1 MTHLTMDELLALDE
15 PGLEPAGARA
25 KAHLSECGACRGEYE
40 RLRQRQ
46 ARLRAL
52 PTLRPARDQWPLV
65 ARRVAAE
72 RRRRLVQRAVVG
84 LSAIAALLLLAVAF
98 RPKAAARDA
107 DAVAADAQ
115 IADLMQRSQALEAA
129 IGATRPDR
137 RVVDGRTVRV
147 ASDLEARIAD
157 LDRMLEVQELDA
169 SPGRGGMQR
178 VELWR
183 ERVGLL
189 NALVDVHVTNAR
201 NVGL

>member
-1 MTHLTMDELLALDE
+1 MTHLTMEQLLALDE
-15 PGLEPAGARA
+15 PGLEPGTAQARA
-25 KAHLSECGACRGEYE
+25 HVEECVACRAEYD

-52 PTLRPARDQWPLV
+52 PTLRPARDQWPVL
-65 ARRVAAE
+65 AQRVAAE
-72 RRRRLVQRAVVG
+72 RRRRLVQRAVAAI
-84 LSAIAALLLLAVAF
+84 SAVAALLLLAVAL
-98 RPKAAARDA
+98 RTAPTRDA
-107 DAVAADAQ
+107 DALAAEQ
-115 IADLMQRSQALEAA
+115 QLADLMERSQALEAA
-129 IGATRPDR
+129 IGATRPDQR
-137 RVVDGRTVRV
+137 MVDGRTVRV
-147 ASDLEARIAD
+147 ASDLESRIAD

-169 SPGRGGMQR
+169 PPGRGGMQR

>member
-1 MTHLTMDELLALDE
+1 MTHLTMEQLLALDE
-15 PGLEPAGARA
+15 PGLEPGTAQARA
-25 KAHLSECGACRGEYE
+25 HVEQCAACRAEYE

-52 PTLRPARDQWPLV
+52 PTLRPARDGWPVV
-65 ARRVAAE
+65 AQRVAVE
-72 RRRRLVQRAVVG
+72 RRRRLVQRAVMAI
-84 LSAIAALLLLAVAF
+84 SAVAALLLFAVGL
-98 RPKAAARDA
+98 RSAAPARDA
-107 DAVAADAQ
+107 DALAAEQQLAE
-115 IADLMQRSQALEAA
+115 LMERSQALEAA
-129 IGATRPDR
+129 IGATRPDQR
-137 RVVDGRTVRV
+137 MVDGRTVRV
-147 ASDLEARIAD
+147 ASDLESRIAD

-169 SPGRGGMQR
+169 PPGRGEVQR